1 MNLLKKS
8 KVEDTMKKILIGCAV
23 AAAVMMFTPTA
34 SKADS
39 DWVGPLV
46 VGTIFGVI
54 IGNSSHGHHD
64 HGHSEVIINNHRPYY
79 GHQRRHHRHHRRHQM
94 HEWVEVCKA
103 WPYLRQDHHGDYYTV
118 MRNECRIV
126 KRAIW

>member
-1 MNLLKKS
+1 MN
-8 KVEDTMKKILIGCAV
+8 KILIGCAV
-23 AAAVMMFTPTA
+23 AVAVMMFTPAA

-39 DWVGPLV
+39 DWVGPLIA
-46 VGTIFGVI
+46 GTIFGVI
-54 IGNSSHGHHD
+54 IGNSSHGHG

-103 WPYLRQDHHGDYYTV
+103 WPYLQRDHYGDYYTV
-118 MRNECRIV
+118 MHNECRIV

>member
-1 MNLLKKS
+1 MN
-8 KVEDTMKKILIGCAV
+8 KILIGCAV
-23 AAAVMMFTPTA
+23 AVAVMMFTPTA

-54 IGNSSHGHHD
+54 IGNSGHGHD
-64 HGHSEVIINNHRPYY
+64 HGHTEVIIENRPS
-79 GHQRRHHRHHRRHQM
+79 HHHHRRHQRY
-94 HEWVEVCKA
+94 EYVEVCKA

-118 MRNECRIV
+118 MRDECRIV
-126 KRAIW
+126 KRAVW